1 MVLLISVTLIID
13 TMLDCMIIRRELLEF
28 ECVKKKL
35 EAVDIS
41 LRQFKFSRSVQC
53 TKSKYRSGMFL
64 QILLD
69 AKLCFFLQNKRAHY
83 WFFLGVSSLDFTR
96 QAVFFEKTNAFGI
109 KRCLANKS
117 LPQWVACP

>member
-1 MVLLISVTLIID
+1 MLLISVTLIID
-13 TMLDCMIIRRELLEF
+13 TMLDFMIIRRELLEF

-83 WFFLGVSSLDFTR
+83 WFFLGVSRSRFHSPRRVL
-96 QAVFFEKTNAFGI
+96 
-109 KRCLANKS
+109 
-117 LPQWVACP
+117 

>member
-1 MVLLISVTLIID
+1 MTLIID

-28 ECVKKKL
+28 ECVKKKP

-41 LRQFKFSRSVQC
+41 LRQFKFSKSVQC
-53 TKSKYRSGMFL
+53 AKSKYRSGMFL

-69 AKLCFFLQNKRAHY
+69 AKLYFFLQNIRAHY

-96 QAVFFEKTNAFGI
+96 HAVFFEKTNAFGI